1 MSEENQT
8 TPTGNETTPVQV
20 SENSS
25 KGKSKDNPMKEI
37 RITKITLNIGA
48 GKNQDML
55 KKGLLLLKKL
65 SPLTPVKTTAK
76 KRIPTWG
83 LRVGLPIGCK
93 VTVRKDAK
101 NLLKRL
107 LVARDNT
114 LPLKSFGSNGNFSFG
129 VPEYIDIEG
138 LEYDPDLKM
147 MGLEVAVTLE
157 RPGFRISKRKIKP
170 KTVSKKHLISKDEA
184 VKFME
189 EKFGTKVE

>member
-1 MSEENQT
+1 MSEENKNAPNT
-8 TPTGNETTPVQV
+8 EVTEKSTV
-20 SENSS
+20 SN
-25 KGKSKDNPMKEI
+25 DNPMKKI

-55 KKGLLLLKKL
+55 KKGVILLQKL

-93 VTVRKDAK
+93 VTVRKDAEQ
-101 NLLKRL
+101 LLKRL
-107 LVARDNT
+107 LVARDNI
-114 LPLKSFGSNGNFSFG
+114 LPSKSFADDGNFSFG

-138 LEYDPDLKM
+138 LEYDPDMKI

-157 RPGFRISKRKIKP
+157 RPGFRIKNRKVTP
-170 KTVSKKHLISKDEA
+170 RAVGKKHLITKEETI
-184 VKFME
+184 KFME
-189 EKFGTKVE
+189 NKFGITVE